1 MDYKEVIIKKRTKLG
16 YSQNKLAQLVGISQ
30 PFMNEIEKGRKKP
43 SLDILLRLCEVLNLE
58 LLVDRDAE

>member
-58 LLVDRDAE
+58 FLADRDAE

>member
-58 LLVDRDAE
+58 LLADRDAE